1 MNIRPNDYVVA
12 KPDTKTHIF
21 QVLEVSNELNGEA
34 VAEYYLAQYANP
46 QMRSAYVPNEAPD
59 PADEVVTLLQMDIIA
74 NLGQTLRSDV
84 VVNQVQ
90 AVQEY
95 DYAIGSR
102 FDIQLLADLDE
113 KLRFIKPAFD
123 YWFNEAPEFIWKRR
137 VNFSIKFGNK
147 LSVKWQENERT
158 VFIQDS
164 MLSFF
169 SEEDARA
176 TVGKWLGAVIWDFV
190 PFNVRVPL
198 LKAASAYAEVEEI
211 ETVLLI
217 DAIELRQSVTS
228 DKEWR
233 ADYKDEEKILT
244 KWAAYLK
251 KYFSITKPEMMALIR
266 QGEWEHF
273 LPRVNLLD
281 GEVNSTAATLFT
293 EHFFAFLK
301 QHDSELSQPVQDGLQ
316 HIADWSGWFDCWTTD
331 SAAYD
336 TVRVAHLEDLEN

>member
-12 KPDTKTHIF
+12 KPDTKTHLF
-21 QVLEVSNELNGEA
+21 QVLEVSNELNGET

-46 QMRSAYVPNEAPD
+46 QMRSAFIPKEAPD
-59 PADEVVTLLQMDIIA
+59 PADEVVTLLQMDVIA

-95 DYAIGSR
+95 DYASSAR

-147 LSVKWQENERT
+147 QVVKWNESERI
-158 VFIQDS
+158 VSVQDS

-169 SEEDARA
+169 SEEDAQS
-176 TVGKWLGAVIWDFV
+176 TVGKWLGAAIWDFV
-190 PFNVRVPL
+190 PFDVRVPL
-198 LKAASAYAEVEEI
+198 LRAASAYAEVEEI
-211 ETVLLI
+211 ESVLLI
-217 DAIELRQSVTS
+217 DAIELRQSIQS

-233 ADYKDEEKILT
+233 ADYKEEDKILA

-266 QGEWEHF
+266 QGAWETF
-273 LPRVNLLD
+273 LPKVNLLD
-281 GEVNSTAATLFT
+281 GEVNSTAAALFT
-293 EHFFAFLK
+293 DHFFAFVK
-301 QHDSELSQPVQDGLQ
+301 QHDSELSLAVQDGLQ
-316 HIADWSGWFDCWTTD
+316 HIADWTGWFDCWTTD
-331 SAAYD
+331 SAVYD
-336 TVRVAHLEDLEN
+336 TVRVAHLEALES